1 MTRPATSLVIVS
13 RERPYWLQLCLTAV
27 GQLRYPAF
35 EVIVVADAAGRSA
48 VARHPLGGAVK
59 LIPFDEPNISAAR
72 NLGIAASAGEIV
84 AFIDDD
90 AVPEPLWLWHLND
103 AFSDPDVG
111 AATGYTRGRDGVRYQ
126 SRAAMAHA
134 DGSTRPFDLSG
145 EDPVVIAGRPG
156 VGVKTEGTNMAFRRD
171 LLIRMGGFDTGFRFY
186 LDETD
191 LNLRMG
197 AERVEVAIVPLAE
210 VHHYQAAS
218 DRRSAE
224 RTPRDL
230 SEIGASLIRFL
241 RRHCDPAQIEGLIAD
256 ERASQRHHMLRAMV
270 DGKLE
275 PFDINKLIES
285 FDRGISMG
293 DRRCLCLPEPIIADP
308 TADFCPL
315 SAVSVAANG
324 KVLAGRLW
332 ACRLWRSRAS
342 LAVDQ
347 GVGPVTLMLWSRTSF
362 RQRVRFCDEGY
373 WEHKGGLFDKRSA
386 NEHLGKWWRF
396 ANRVQKETNRIVKFR
411 HSKLQ

>member
-1 MTRPATSLVIVS
+1 MNCPATSLVIVS
-13 RERPYWLQLCLTAV
+13 RERPSWLELCLTAV
-27 GQLRYPAF
+27 GQMRYPAF

-48 VARHPLGGAVK
+48 VAGHPLGGAVK
-59 LIPFDEPNISAAR
+59 LVPFDEPNISAAR

-90 AVPEPLWLWHLND
+90 AVPEPLWLWHLTA

-134 DGSTRPFDLSG
+134 DGSTRPFDLPG
-145 EDPVVIAGRPG
+145 DDPVVIAGRPG
-156 VGVKTEGTNMAFRRD
+156 MGVKTEGTNMAFRRD

-191 LNLRMG
+191 LNLRMA

-210 VHHYQAAS
+210 LHHYQAGSA
-218 DRRSAE
+218 RRSAE

-230 SEIGASLIRFL
+230 SEIGASLVRFL
-241 RRHCDPAQIEGLIAD
+241 RRHCDPAQIEGLIAG
-256 ERASQRHHMLRAMV
+256 ERASQRHHMIRAMV
-270 DGKLE
+270 EGKLE
-275 PFDINKLIES
+275 PFDINNLIES
-285 FDRGISMG
+285 FDYGISME
-293 DRRCLCLPEPIIADP
+293 DRRPLSLPEPIIADP
-308 TADFCPL
+308 AADFCPL
-315 SAVSVAANG
+315 PAVSVAAHG

-332 ACRLWRSRAS
+332 ACRSWRRRA
-342 LAVDQ
+342 AVTVDQ
-347 GVGPVTLMLWSRTSF
+347 RIGPVTLMLWSRTSL
-362 RQRVRFCDEGY
+362 RQSVRFCNEGY
-373 WEHKGGLFDKRSA
+373 WEHKGGLFDKRTA
-386 NEHLGKWWRF
+386 KGHFGKWWRF
-396 ANRVQKETNRIVKFR
+396 ANRVQTETNRIMKFR